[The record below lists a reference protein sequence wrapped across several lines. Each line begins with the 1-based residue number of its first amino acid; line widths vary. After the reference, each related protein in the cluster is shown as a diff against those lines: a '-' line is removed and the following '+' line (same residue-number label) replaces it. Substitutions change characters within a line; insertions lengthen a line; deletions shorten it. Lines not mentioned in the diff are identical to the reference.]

1 MVAPAGIKHFYIPDE
16 QSIYLLSHKDAK
28 KLKDWFKLCTEQLE
42 LLGYKNIELIGK
54 GAFGFAFA
62 GQTSEGQT
70 TEGQTSEGQTTEG
83 QTSEGQTT
91 EGQTSEGQASEGK
104 LYEKQTSEGKLT
116 ANHLVFKFSRINLPQ
131 HIQDRLE
138 EEAYMLSHVEHPYVP
153 ALIEF
158 QRLKKQ
164 AILVMERAQGDDL
177 EKVSLQLGPL
187 SPRLVVRIAVQ
198 LAEVLAYLRNYQYE
212 GNKKPIV
219 HGDIKPSNIVFD
231 HMSESIGLIDWG
243 SSVFAQM
250 DENGHFVS
258 QNIMDLMSSE
268 MQQTNA
274 RLGDIYFIGEEQL
287 NGGLSSPR
295 FDEQGL
301 ASTLYALASG
311 QSCRF
316 GFRVIRPESLGL
328 PKELAHTLSAMLS
341 DDPSERQRGG
351 DYFLQNMKFM
361 KNLLLLDAHHQ
372 PDKALIPSWVIRKEK
387 EIDTV
392 VYSSRKSFLRA
403 ESFSENNELRYLND
417 AQFERYYKNYLQGMG
432 ETEKAFVSAVSRLG
446 KYPVVGG
453 LAVRWQDEGVY
464 IDSSLNLYDQSM
476 QRSFEA
482 SVNNVVYLARA
493 IKRVGIFKCC
503 LFNARDTLH
512 LERVDE
518 NSAFLPEDGMRI
530 PYELSRISVPEDESR
545 MHSYFEDGDDPD
557 ELLALPPEL
566 LTIIRQ
572 LNSIHHTGCII
583 FEALPTHLKIH
594 SYYTLLNH
602 KLELEFSSLLRD
614 IIDLIPKI
622 SGLGISGF
630 MKLPYK
636 DTRFF
641 QHQAQLPDK
650 FYPRDPRQSKRD
662 Q

>member
-1 MVAPAGIKHFYIPDE
+1 MLAPSGIKHFYIPDE

-28 KLKDWFKLCTEQLE
+28 KLKDWFKLCTAQLE

-62 GQTSEGQT
+62 GQL
-70 TEGQTSEGQTTEG
+70 TE
-83 QTSEGQTT
+83 
-91 EGQTSEGQASEGK
+91 K
-104 LYEKQTSEGKLT
+104 LAQQLSKDKTKRY
-116 ANHLVFKFSRINLPQ
+116 VFKFSRINLPQ

-138 EEAYMLSHVEHPYVP
+138 EEAYMLNHVEHVNVP
-153 ALIEF
+153 CLIEF
-158 QRLKKQ
+158 QRIKKQ
-164 AILVMERAQGDDL
+164 AILVMERAPGDDL

-187 SPRLVVRIAVQ
+187 SPRLIVKIAVQ
-198 LAEVLAYLRNYQYE
+198 LADVLRYLRNFAID

-231 HMSESIGLIDWG
+231 LKSESIGLIDWG
-243 SSVFAQM
+243 SSVFAQI
-250 DENGHFVS
+250 DDQGHFVS

-268 MQQTNA
+268 LQQTNA

-316 GFRVIRPESLGL
+316 GSRVITPNSLGL
-328 PKELAHTLSAMLS
+328 PQELARTLTAMLS
-341 DDPSERQRGG
+341 DDPQERQRGG
-351 DYFLQNMKFM
+351 DYFLHNMQFM
-361 KNLLLLDAHHQ
+361 KNLLLIDDQFEPA
-372 PDKALIPSWVIRKEK
+372 KALIPSWVKLKEK

-403 ESFSENNELRYLND
+403 EAYTENTELRYMND

-464 IDSSLNLYDQSM
+464 IDSSLNLYDKSM
-476 QRSFEA
+476 QRSFE
-482 SVNNVVYLARA
+482 SSINNVVSLARA
-493 IKRVGIFKCC
+493 IKHVGIFKCC

-512 LERVDE
+512 LERSDE
-518 NSAFLPEDGMRI
+518 NTPFVPEPTMRI

-557 ELLALPPEL
+557 ELLALPKEL
-566 LTIIRQ
+566 LTLIRQ

-614 IIDLIPKI
+614 IIDLIPMI
-622 SGLGISGF
+622 SGLGLSGF

-641 QHQAQLPDK
+641 QHQAQISDK
-650 FYPRDPRQSKRD
+650 FYPRDPRQAERI